1 MRVFYGRSFY
11 KGTDNKIK
19 DAPHQYI
26 HIHIHTKYTK
36 NTHRNLMDW
45 STSTFSLSW
54 YTCHFSVLTY
64 TPLQ

>member
-1 MRVFYGRSFY
+1 MRVFYGKSFY

-19 DAPHQYI
+19 DAPYQ
-26 HIHIHTKYTK
+26 YTK

-54 YTCHFSVLTY
+54 YTCHFIVLTY